1 MILLGKIILKF
12 EHKQVWINRFDVISS
27 LAYILSV
34 CYVLQSTIQGL
45 YEKKKKKNPAATRAA
60 PMISNLVTN
69 QCFYAFNFEYLWT
82 L

>member
-34 CYVLQSTIQGL
+34 CYVLQPTIQGL
-45 YEKKKKKNPAATRAA
+45 YEKKKKKTAATRAA
-60 PMISNLVTN
+60 HMISNLVTN
-69 QCFYAFNFEYLWT
+69 QCFYAFNFEHLCT

>member
-45 YEKKKKKNPAATRAA
+45 YEKKKKKKP
-60 PMISNLVTN
+60 
-69 QCFYAFNFEYLWT
+69 CCY
-82 L
+82 